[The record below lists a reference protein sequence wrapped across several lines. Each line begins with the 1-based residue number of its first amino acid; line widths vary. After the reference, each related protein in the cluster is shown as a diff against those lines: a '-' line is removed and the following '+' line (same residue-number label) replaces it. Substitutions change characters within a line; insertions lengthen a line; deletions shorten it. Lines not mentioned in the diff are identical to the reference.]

1 MDCCNE
7 PKCCDCCTNPISQK
21 EITIEDL
28 KAKIK
33 SNNLLVKNL
42 QEQINNTY
50 KEINTLENELAK
62 RYRNELLNSEFKLEG
77 TCIKKDD
84 RFIRIEKVTS
94 IMDDA
99 IQCETFNVDVDR
111 TIITSL
117 NSYILFQEIVENRCS
132 DETFNDAVNT
142 VLAKL
147 SEKYGDKGVFGKKN
161 VSGAEDLINRMEHL
175 NK

>member
-1 MDCCNE
+1 MDYCNE
-7 PKCCDCCTNPISQK
+7 PKCCANECVTKQK
-21 EITIEDL
+21 EMTVEDL

-50 KEINTLENELAK
+50 KEINRLENELAK

-77 TCIKKDD
+77 ACIKKDD
-84 RFIRIEKVTS
+84 RFTIIEEVTS

-99 IQCETFNVDVDR
+99 IQCKTFNVDIDR

-117 NSYILFQEIVENRCS
+117 NSYIFFQEIVENRCS
-132 DETFNDAVNT
+132 DEAFNEAVNT
-142 VLAKL
+142 VLTKL
-147 SEKYGDKGVFGKKN
+147 SEKYSGKGIFRKN
-161 VSGAEDLINRMEHL
+161 NISEAENLIDRMDSL
-175 NK
+175 K